1 MIADDIPQ
9 EYQSMLVMA
18 LQNSSR
24 ASESALREQ
33 KC

>member
-9 EYQSMLVMA
+9 EYQSMPSMA

-24 ASESALREQ
+24 ACEAAPREQ
-33 KC
+33 KY